1 MKITSIDHITINC
14 YKVQESF
21 DFYENVLGLS
31 RVNTIDMGDHMLHLY
46 QLPGAKLEL
55 IEYKTEQKRIQAG
68 NTDTGIYRHIALRV
82 DDIKEVEARCEKA
95 GYGFNLKPTAIE
107 QLGGMVVM
115 LIVDPNGVEI
125 EIIQD

>member
-1 MKITSIDHITINC
+1 MSIRPAW
-14 YKVQESF
+14 
-21 DFYENVLGLS
+21 GPA
-31 RVNTIDMGDHMLHLY
+31 LHLY